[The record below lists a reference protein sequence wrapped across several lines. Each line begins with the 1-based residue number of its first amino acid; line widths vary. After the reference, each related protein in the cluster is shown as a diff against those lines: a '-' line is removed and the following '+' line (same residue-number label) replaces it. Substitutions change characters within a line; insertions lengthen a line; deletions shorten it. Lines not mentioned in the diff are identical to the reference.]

1 MGFVSLNLRALQ
13 ISLHS
18 SLFLRILKLPVKIWP
33 RFFSMEVDFVQLCGS
48 IFDLLYINKIRI
60 SLIKGELHSDYIFLY
75 FVLIGLEWD
84 SINLFTKMNFFFFQ
98 NSHFSTIYTRHIYDL
113 LFTNMNIF

>member
-1 MGFVSLNLRALQ
+1 
-13 ISLHS
+13 
-18 SLFLRILKLPVKIWP
+18 
-33 RFFSMEVDFVQLCGS
+33 MEVDFVQLCGS

-84 SINLFTKMNFFFFQ
+84 SINLSTNFFFLSNLTFQ
-98 NSHFSTIYTRHIYDL
+98 RHLHKTYI
-113 LFTNMNIF
+113 